1 MHRVLTVDIFG
12 EDHAHES
19 LVTALVKRVALEENI
34 PVLCQTRSVR
44 GGHPRAIHEFR
55 LYQQILTKRPG
66 TAAPPDLIVVTMDSN
81 CTGFAA
87 RRKEVRD
94 ATREEFTH
102 VVVPACPEPHIER
115 WFLADPDS
123 FHGVV
128 GARPTVGRKKCDRD
142 HYKNILHN
150 TIREVGHP
158 VRLGG
163 SEWATELVEAMNLYR
178 AGKADASFKAFV
190 DDFRSALKAQ
200 EN

>member
-44 GGHPRAIHEFR
+44 GGHPRAIREFR

-94 ATREEFTH
+94 AT
-102 VVVPACPEPHIER
+102 
-115 WFLADPDS
+115 
-123 FHGVV
+123 
-128 GARPTVGRKKCDRD
+128 
-142 HYKNILHN
+142 
-150 TIREVGHP
+150 
-158 VRLGG
+158 
-163 SEWATELVEAMNLYR
+163 
-178 AGKADASFKAFV
+178 
-190 DDFRSALKAQ
+190 
-200 EN
+200 